1 LSTEENVNFVYKHF
15 QEAYPE
21 LKITDVQF
29 CYDIG
34 KLVALEKERRAMYIG
49 KLTSEKMY
57 EKSNVRPVMHP
68 VT

>member
-1 LSTEENVNFVYKHF
+1 M
-15 QEAYPE
+15 
-21 LKITDVQF
+21 KITDVQF

-34 KLVALEKERRAMYIG
+34 KLVALDKERRAMYIG

-68 VT
+68 VILFNFLFLFMF